1 MPSIRDK
8 FRLYQELRTR
18 NEGNFDE
25 YSNLNE
31 TKNLEYIRVSN
42 SDLFA
47 MKENHFFYIHSTN
60 RYHITKNEWNATHL
74 KPDNQPTGYKVH
86 LSVNQEDIEKAY
98 AIVLNKLKK
107 SSSPITQ
114 MKVAIL
120 EGMQDVVDS
129 ESKAY
134 TEEDKFQAQRNLD
147 MQFTFYLYEGIPPL
161 EYVKFFQELE
171 TELKTKGVGMS
182 SQLPSSDKPLSGYLS
197 GRYDGSDKEY
207 GYFSA
212 WQYEKE
218 YSPDQRLAAQKK
230 NNENLVFR
238 VISGSI
244 HHFKLNSDE
253 RTNYLKNMK
262 VDSDFSKVE
271 KKQVTSGHIA
281 RKPELAPVSPC
292 GNMTRTQAEI
302 RANLMPV
309 DEGPI
314 NKPLGPITP
323 FSHEKGTDQ
332 PLKLRM
338 PE

>member
-8 FRLYQELRTR
+8 LRLYQDLKKIET
-18 NEGNFDE
+18 GNFDQ
-25 YSNLNE
+25 YSNLRSAPIGKFVRLND
-31 TKNLEYIRVSN
+31 SG
-42 SDLFA
+42 LFA
-47 MKENHFFYIHSTN
+47 ERKNNFFHINSASRH
-60 RYHITKNEWNATHL
+60 HITEDSSNVRTLQA
-74 KPDNQPTGYKVH
+74 DNQPTGYKVH
-86 LSVNQEDIEKAY
+86 LSVNREDIEKAY
-98 AIVLNKLKK
+98 AIVLNKLKR

-281 RKPELAPVSPC
+281 KKPELSPVSPC
-292 GNMTRTQAEI
+292 GNMTRNQAEI